1 MLLLLLLG
9 GRLGSFL
16 VLPDYEW
23 EGFLAAFIVIII
35 IAGAH
40 SI

>member
-1 MLLLLLLG
+1 MLLLG
-9 GRLGSFL
+9 CRFRSFL